1 MNKTNK
7 NSDRRLSLPQKFMVP
22 CQALKPT
29 VRKPRQHNLSTLFKT
44 DEEIV
49 LRMHKSVEQFE
60 QFISGSCMWP
70 PEDDYG
76 SELELD

>member
-7 NSDRRLSLPQKFMVP
+7 NSDRPLSLPQKFMVP
-22 CQALKPT
+22 CQSLKPT
-29 VRKPRQHNLSTLFKT
+29 VRKPRQHNLSTLVKT

-60 QFISGSCMWP
+60 ETFEETFNCKKRK
-70 PEDDYG
+70 E
-76 SELELD
+76 EFKN